1 MGLQGFS
8 VMEQKIGRIREGHFP
23 PHSRGLAP
31 RSLFLHKLQPPGIQ
45 KAHLPG
51 IVLTIGTLLGRGPP
65 DHPPGELHVVEGSG
79 VSPDGFSARRTPPSR
94 DSQIWGAPVCLFAAP
109 YPERKRAV
117 TSAEPTPLSPDTPS
131 TPPIMAKTL
140 LRIASL

>member
-31 RSLFLHKLQPPGIQ
+31 RSSCYRNSSPPAFKRPTCPELCSPSALFWEEGLRTIPLGSSTWWR
-45 KAHLPG
+45 AAAFHLTVFLPAAPR
-51 IVLTIGTLLGRGPP
+51 LPETPRY
-65 DHPPGELHVVEGSG
+65 GE
-79 VSPDGFSARRTPPSR
+79 R
-94 DSQIWGAPVCLFAAP
+94 QFAFLPAP

-117 TSAEPTPLSPDTPS
+117 TSVEPTPLSPDTPS